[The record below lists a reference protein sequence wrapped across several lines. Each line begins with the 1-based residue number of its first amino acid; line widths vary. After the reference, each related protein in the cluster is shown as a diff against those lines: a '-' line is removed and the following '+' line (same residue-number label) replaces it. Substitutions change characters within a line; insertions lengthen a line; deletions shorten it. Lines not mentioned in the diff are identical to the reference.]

1 MFLNNHNHKGS
12 FRFFFPKRSKRA
24 RDRVIGDYLAAQ
36 KTLWHAWGNR
46 TFEEF
51 LSTAGAAT
59 PNSIQILLAVGAA
72 ELSPALFVTFA
83 GALLIMLK
91 SWMRLIILSCP
102 LGSTLIRFGPCSK
115 MKICSLF
122 CVIAKNINYASR
134 RFTTPLL
141 KLHFFFYVIQLPKA
155 DPAD

>member
-72 ELSPALFVTFA
+72 ELSPRAFRDVCRRIIDHVKILDETHNFVVPSW
-83 GALLIMLK
+83 LDPNPLRPMLK
-91 SWMRLIILSCP
+91 DEDLLPFLRHCQKYKLCVSP
-102 LGSTLIRFGPCSK
+102 LYNAAFEATFFLLCHSTTKS
-115 MKICSLF
+115 
-122 CVIAKNINYASR
+122 
-134 RFTTPLL
+134 
-141 KLHFFFYVIQLPKA
+141 
-155 DPAD
+155 